1 MAGQGGKKIKI
12 NYSSVH
18 EEFDI
23 VENYYHPTL
32 EVFGEARKC
41 KVCKFVIAGKSST
54 NLKSHLK
61 ALHFFCLNFKLNKFT
76 RLACFLLF
84 IQWYKVVYI
93 R

>member
-18 EEFDI
+18 EEFG
-23 VENYYHPTL
+23 
-32 EVFGEARKC
+32 VFGEARKC

-61 ALHFFCLNFKLNKFT
+61 AKHADAYERVQSRFSISKEVL
-76 RLACFLLF
+76 
-84 IQWYKVVYI
+84 
-93 R
+93 

>member
-1 MAGQGGKKIKI
+1 MAGQGGKKVKI

-32 EVFGEARKC
+32 EGFGEARKC
-41 KVCKFVIAGKSST
+41 KICKFVISGKSST
-54 NLKSHLK
+54 NLKAHLRAK
-61 ALHFFCLNFKLNKFT
+61 HTDAFQRVQSRFSMISLN
-76 RLACFLLF
+76 
-84 IQWYKVVYI
+84 YKYYTSGNC

>member
-32 EVFGEARKC
+32 EVFGVARKC

-61 ALHFFCLNFKLNKFT
+61 AKHADAYERVQSRFSISKEVL
-76 RLACFLLF
+76 
-84 IQWYKVVYI
+84 
-93 R
+93 